1 MIITRCVIF
10 CLLSVALIN
19 YQVVFAAPKV
29 PPTKLNAPST
39 TAKPL
44 TGASTTSPS
53 SASPIGLTGEE
64 FDLSKGPT
72 NISADSLTLFS
83 DKRTFTYQGKVV
95 VVQGDMTLT
104 SDFLDGNYSEKNEIE
119 MIIARSNVTITKG
132 PDIKAGSQKAEYNA
146 KARTIILT
154 EAPHIDQKGS
164 VLTADLIKVFVDE
177 NRSIAEGNVKVSLT
191 STDDLKPSGAK

>member
-1 MIITRCVIF
+1 MSF
-10 CLLSVALIN
+10 ALIN
-19 YQVVFAAPKV
+19 HQGVLAAPKDA
-29 PPTKLNAPST
+29 PIKLTAPSAAPKT
-39 TAKPL
+39 LAATA
-44 TGASTTSPS
+44 TASPS
-53 SASPIGLTGEE
+53 SSSPIGLTGEE

-72 NISADSLTLFS
+72 NISADTLTIFS
-83 DKRTFTYQGKVV
+83 DKRTFTYKGKVV

-104 SDFLDGNYSEKNEIE
+104 SDILDGNYSEKNEIE

-146 KARTIILT
+146 KLRTIILT

-177 NRSIAEGNVKVSLT
+177 NRSVAEGNVKVSLT
-191 STDDLKPSGAK
+191 STDDLKPSGAQ